1 MNPGK
6 KIEPYP
12 MDEDLRSGPDRHPP
26 LLKTQFAYPDDH
38 QSFNH
43 AVTRCVGVGNCR
55 NHSGGVMCPSYR
67 GTREEQY
74 STRGRARLLFEMTE
88 HGPIDD
94 GFANATVHD
103 ALDLCLS
110 CKRSEEHTSEL
121 QSLMRISYAV
131 FC

>member
-74 STRGRARLLFEMTE
+74 STRGRERLLFELNE
-88 HGPIDD
+88 QRPIDD
-94 GFANATVHD
+94 GFAHAPVQ
-103 ALDLCLS
+103 ASLDLFLS
-110 CKRSEEHTSEL
+110 CKGSTHACT
-121 QSLMRISYAV
+121 V
-131 FC
+131 NTP

>member
-1 MNPGK
+1 MYGAELMQAFREFKAIWDPQQRMNPGK

-55 NHSGGVMCPSYR
+55 NHSGGVM
-67 GTREEQY
+67 
-74 STRGRARLLFEMTE
+74 
-88 HGPIDD
+88 
-94 GFANATVHD
+94 
-103 ALDLCLS
+103 
-110 CKRSEEHTSEL
+110 RSEERSVGKECVRTFRYRRSRSHEKKHTKTK
-121 QSLMRISYAV
+121 IV
-131 FC
+131 K